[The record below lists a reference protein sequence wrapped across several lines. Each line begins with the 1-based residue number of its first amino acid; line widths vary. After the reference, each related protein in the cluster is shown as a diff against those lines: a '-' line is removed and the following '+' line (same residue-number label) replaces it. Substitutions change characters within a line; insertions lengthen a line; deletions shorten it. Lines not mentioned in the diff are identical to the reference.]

1 MRKHLYLIPVLSCL
15 LGLLWAC
22 TPSADKADVLLVHAG
37 ECMEAYPDSAL
48 YLLQQIPYP
57 DKLHGR
63 QQADY
68 AFLLTQARD
77 KNYLDSLQSDSLI
90 KIAIDYYEDH
100 NDKVKAGKA
109 SFYYGTMLSYQD
121 KSMEAMNAYLNV
133 QILLEGTQEYK
144 LQGLL
149 EENIGMLNYN
159 QRMYDASIL
168 NFRKAVDY
176 YKLAG
181 DTLGVVYGYR
191 NLARGYMMKASN
203 DTARRYVDEGLKLL
217 PDTTHRVRSSLFQ
230 ILGIMAEK
238 EKDYEAAIGFFWKA
252 LSSDSNT
259 LSQYHYYISLGKAYL
274 SMGNLDEAERCFK
287 KVVKSSKRY
296 TQAGAYNYLSGLE
309 KARKNYKDALFYKE
323 QSDSLLE
330 IVHNEDLRKQ
340 ILILQKKYDNEKLRM
355 ENEQIKLEKESQF
368 YLILLIT
375 ILMVIAIVIIRTKYR
390 RRFQRNI
397 DTIRKN
403 QEEIEEYAFR
413 IGEYKQKS
421 EEEQLAKKKKIAD
434 LNGKIILL
442 TAENKE
448 LRENTCIK
456 ASCVLEQL
464 NKGELIVQRMTLEEK
479 RNLFDFMDL
488 IFANFISRL
497 NSNYT
502 MTKTDLILATLLK
515 VGFTTNQLMFVFDCE
530 RNSVYRMKLRLKEH
544 LYIDKEKSLEEFI
557 LFF

>member
-1 MRKHLYLIPVLSCL
+1 MRKHLYLISVLSCL

-22 TPSADKADVLLVHAG
+22 TPSVDKADVLLVHAG
-37 ECMEAYPDSAL
+37 ECMETYPDSAL
-48 YLLQQIPYP
+48 YLLQQIPHP

-109 SFYYGTMLSYQD
+109 SFYYGTVLSYQD
-121 KSMEAMNAYLNV
+121 KSTEAMNAYLNA

-168 NFRKAVDY
+168 NFKKTVDY
-176 YKLAG
+176 YRLAG

-203 DTARRYVDEGLKLL
+203 DTARWYVDEGLKLL

-238 EKDYEAAIGFFWKA
+238 EKDYKAAIGFFWKA

-309 KARKNYKDALFYKE
+309 KTRKNYKDALFYKE

-340 ILILQKKYDNEKLRM
+340 MLTLQKKYDNEKLRM
-355 ENEQIKLEKESQF
+355 ENEQIKLEKKNQF

-375 ILMVIAIVIIRTKYR
+375 IMMVISIVIIRTKYR

-403 QEEIEEYAFR
+403 QKEIEEYAFR
-413 IGEYKQKS
+413 IDEYKQKS

-442 TAENKE
+442 NPLAE
-448 LRENTCIK
+448 
-456 ASCVLEQL
+456 L
-464 NKGELIVQRMTLEEK
+464 N
-479 RNLFDFMDL
+479 
-488 IFANFISRL
+488 
-497 NSNYT
+497 
-502 MTKTDLILATLLK
+502 
-515 VGFTTNQLMFVFDCE
+515 
-530 RNSVYRMKLRLKEH
+530 
-544 LYIDKEKSLEEFI
+544 
-557 LFF
+557 